1 MIKALKNKYALS
13 NQGAKD
19 LLKGIIYSVLANI
32 SLMFPVILLAIVLN
46 QLLAPILGT
55 TAPEISAVVY
65 TVIGIVILAVVF
77 IFHYCQY
84 TATYL
89 GTYDESARR
98 RIGLA
103 EKLRTLPLTFFHQR
117 DLADLTSTIMG
128 DCANFEHAF
137 SHTVP
142 QFFGAV
148 ISTGI
153 VCIGLLIFN
162 WQMGLALLWVAPIS
176 FAIVILSR
184 KCQEKLSKKHMNA
197 RLELAEGIQE
207 CLETVQDIKACN
219 QEVLMKLHAS
229 GEDYLETI
237 LVLQKKLG
245 MVRSVDV
252 ARHMGVSKP
261 SVCVAVNTLK
271 DGGFIT
277 MDEDHFSH
285 LSNVG
290 RKVAE
295 KIYERHCFFTE

>member
-46 QLLAPILGT
+46 QLLAPILGMN
-55 TAPEISAVVY
+55 APEISAIVY

-84 TATYL
+84 TAAYL

-98 RIGLA
+98 RISLA

-117 DLADLTSTIMG
+117 DIADLTSTIMG

-153 VCIGLLIFN
+153 VCVGLLIFN
-162 WQMGLALLWVAPIS
+162 WQMGLALLWVAPIY
-176 FAIVILSR
+176 FAIVLLSR
-184 KCQEKLSKKHMNA
+184 NLQEKHRGMCKKMVRAYEPLYTVKEAAKLLRVNPQA
-197 RLELAEGIQE
+197 VYRLINGKQLVALRLGLIKIRGSDLERFIEQYPAYEPEEGGDQ
-207 CLETVQDIKACN
+207 
-219 QEVLMKLHAS
+219 S
-229 GEDYLETI
+229 GE
-237 LVLQKKLG
+237 
-245 MVRSVDV
+245 
-252 ARHMGVSKP
+252 A
-261 SVCVAVNTLK
+261 
-271 DGGFIT
+271 
-277 MDEDHFSH
+277 
-285 LSNVG
+285 
-290 RKVAE
+290 
-295 KIYERHCFFTE
+295 

>member
-1 MIKALKNKYALS
+1 MIKALKKKYALS
-13 NQGAKD
+13 DQGAKD
-19 LLKGIIYSVLANI
+19 LLKGIVYSVLANI

-46 QLLAPILGT
+46 QLLAPVLGAS
-55 TAPEISAVVY
+55 APEISAAVY

-148 ISTGI
+148 VSLLNVSVDEFFLPSDSLAKSSKRRQLESKIDNFTDADLVIMESVADGI
-153 VCIGLLIFN
+153 V
-162 WQMGLALLWVAPIS
+162 
-176 FAIVILSR
+176 
-184 KCQEKLSKKHMNA
+184 KSK
-197 RLELAEGIQE
+197 
-207 CLETVQDIKACN
+207 
-219 QEVLMKLHAS
+219 EV
-229 GEDYLETI
+229 GE
-237 LVLQKKLG
+237 
-245 MVRSVDV
+245 M
-252 ARHMGVSKP
+252 
-261 SVCVAVNTLK
+261 
-271 DGGFIT
+271 
-277 MDEDHFSH
+277 
-285 LSNVG
+285 
-290 RKVAE
+290 
-295 KIYERHCFFTE
+295 

>member
-1 MIKALKNKYALS
+1 MIKALKKKYALS

-19 LLKGIIYSVLANI
+19 LLKGIVYSVLANI

-46 QLLAPILGT
+46 QLLAPVLGAS
-55 TAPEISAVVY
+55 APEISAAVY

-162 WQMGLALLWVAPIS
+162 WQWVW
-176 FAIVILSR
+176 L
-184 KCQEKLSKKHMNA
+184 
-197 RLELAEGIQE
+197 
-207 CLETVQDIKACN
+207 
-219 QEVLMKLHAS
+219 
-229 GEDYLETI
+229 
-237 LVLQKKLG
+237 
-245 MVRSVDV
+245 
-252 ARHMGVSKP
+252 
-261 SVCVAVNTLK
+261 
-271 DGGFIT
+271 
-277 MDEDHFSH
+277 
-285 LSNVG
+285 
-290 RKVAE
+290 
-295 KIYERHCFFTE
+295 FFG